1 MASMTT
7 RDDALQ
13 FGAVDWQRL
22 IREGAVADQHAAA
35 IKGAEA
41 SSLEGVLGD
50 AAAARAYAAA
60 LAAVAGGVDDGAARR
75 YCVTKAE
82 DVLVADGAAAA
93 KAQLFAPGGLANFV
107 AAAGKA
113 ARAGDAYS
121 TRVAAAVAAALV
133 AADAQAD
140 AGPLVA
146 WLATQMAD
154 GTSAR
159 EAAPALAVALR
170 APRARAAFAA
180 QGGVALLAARLND
193 TGGGAQLKYE
203 VAFSL
208 WCLSFEED
216 APDDFVRSHAV
227 EALCGAVA
235 AAPREK
241 VVRVAVTALLNAARD
256 DAAATRMVGAGLG
269 TTLASMA
276 SRPFADDD
284 VKAAVGELAT
294 RVKSVSKEL
303 STLERYAAEVASGK
317 LRWGPVHSEAFWV
330 EHAKAAEKDDFA
342 LVRRLVEVLSE
353 ATGDVEALA
362 VASYDLGEIAHR
374 HAGAKSALVKLGAK
388 DAALKLIDHED
399 EDVQRRALQCVSKIL
414 LRGGSSVVG
423 GA

>member
-1 MASMTT
+1 M
-7 RDDALQ
+7 
-13 FGAVDWQRL
+13 
-22 IREGAVADQHAAA
+22 
-35 IKGAEA
+35 
-41 SSLEGVLGD
+41 
-50 AAAARAYAAA
+50 
-60 LAAVAGGVDDGAARR
+60 
-75 YCVTKAE
+75 
-82 DVLVADGAAAA
+82 ADGAAAA

-113 ARAGDAYS
+113 ARAGDAYARAS
-121 TRVAAAVAAALV
+121 PRPWPRRSWPRTRKPTPGRSSRGSRRRWPTAPPPAR
-133 AADAQAD
+133 
-140 AGPLVA
+140 PRRRSP
-146 WLATQMAD
+146 WR
-154 GTSAR
+154 SAR
-159 EAAPALAVALR
+159 
-170 APRARAAFAA
+170 RARAAFAA

-193 TGGGAQLKYE
+193 AGGGAQLKYE

-342 LVRRLVEVLSE
+342 LVR
-353 ATGDVEALA
+353 
-362 VASYDLGEIAHR
+362 ASSKSLGSDR
-374 HAGAKSALVKLGAK
+374 RRRGAGRGVVRPRRDRAPSRGGEECRARREG
-388 DAALKLIDHED
+388 
-399 EDVQRRALQCVSKIL
+399 RRAQADRPRGRGRPAPRAPCVSKIL
-414 LRGGSSVVG
+414 CAGSVAVG

>member
-1 MASMTT
+1 MCI
-7 RDDALQ
+7 RD
-13 FGAVDWQRL
+13 R
-22 IREGAVADQHAAA
+22 
-35 IKGAEA
+35 
-41 SSLEGVLGD
+41 
-50 AAAARAYAAA
+50 
-60 LAAVAGGVDDGAARR
+60 
-75 YCVTKAE
+75 
-82 DVLVADGAAAA
+82 
-93 KAQLFAPGGLANFV
+93 
-107 AAAGKA
+107 
-113 ARAGDAYS
+113 
-121 TRVAAAVAAALV
+121 
-133 AADAQAD
+133 
-140 AGPLVA
+140 
-146 WLATQMAD
+146 
-154 GTSAR
+154 
-159 EAAPALAVALR
+159 
-170 APRARAAFAA
+170 
-180 QGGVALLAARLND
+180 GGVALLAARLND
-193 TGGGAQLKYE
+193 AGGGAQLKYE

-414 LRGGSSVVG
+414 LRGGSVAVG

>member
-1 MASMTT
+1 MTT

-22 IREGAVADQHAAA
+22 LREGAVADQHAAA

-41 SSLEGVLGD
+41 SSLEAVLGD

-193 TGGGAQLKYE
+193 AGGGAQLKYE

-284 VKAAVGELAT
+284 VKAAVG
-294 RVKSVSKEL
+294 EL

-414 LRGGSSVVG
+414 LRGGSVAVG